1 MPLRQTNLKDDSV
14 LQCFR
19 YMFDKPESLLLLAF
33 SQVLPIFVYS
43 RENLEFHL
51 TSGCKSIVFQQP
63 IGVGWE
69 IRLARALDPWR
80 RPKDRGLWGRDW
92 SLLQSYDVT
101 HFLYL
106 SYKTHTQ
113 TTELF
118 SCNGHVRIFYAI
130 STVLEILFAPFVIK
144 LLNDSCALPCIVYS
158 SEIKN
163 DFCESQLLMTD

>member
-33 SQVLPIFVYS
+33 SQVLPIFVSS

-63 IGVGWE
+63 IGVGRE

-80 RPKDRGLWGRDW
+80 RPKGSWAPGMR
-92 SLLQSYDVT
+92 
-101 HFLYL
+101 L
-106 SYKTHTQ
+106 SQ
-113 TTELF
+113 
-118 SCNGHVRIFYAI
+118 
-130 STVLEILFAPFVIK
+130 
-144 LLNDSCALPCIVYS
+144 
-158 SEIKN
+158 
-163 DFCESQLLMTD
+163 